1 MRGTSACSRNGTI
14 LLLLL
19 FSILLL
25 LPSYDDDDDDDAN
38 GGNGKAE
45 EESMYNRGKCLVL
58 SMILSSGNVL
68 YDEDEDDEDDE
79 DDVDANNNVF
89 VVWQK
94 NLHFGWLNAAANPIN
109 NIG

>member
-1 MRGTSACSRNGTI
+1 VRGTSACSRNGTI
-14 LLLLL
+14 LLLL

-25 LPSYDDDDDDDAN
+25 LPSYDDDDDDDDTN
-38 GGNGKAE
+38 GGNDKAE

-58 SMILSSGNVL
+58 SMILASGNVL
-68 YDEDEDDEDDE
+68 YDEDEDDE

>member
-14 LLLLL
+14 LSLL

-25 LPSYDDDDDDDAN
+25 LPSYDDDDDDDDTN
-38 GGNGKAE
+38 GGNDNAE

-68 YDEDEDDEDDE
+68 YDED
-79 DDVDANNNVF
+79 DVDANNNVF
-89 VVWQK
+89 VVWPK
-94 NLHFGWLNAAANPIN
+94 NLHFG
-109 NIG
+109 

>member
-14 LLLLL
+14 LSLL

-25 LPSYDDDDDDDAN
+25 LPSYNDDDDDDDDAN

-68 YDEDEDDEDDE
+68 YDEDEDDEDD
-79 DDVDANNNVF
+79 VDANNNVF
-89 VVWQK
+89 VVWPK
-94 NLHFGWLNAAANPIN
+94 NLHFG
-109 NIG
+109 

>member
-1 MRGTSACSRNGTI
+1 M
-14 LLLLL
+14 
-19 FSILLL
+19 L
-25 LPSYDDDDDDDAN
+25 LPSYDDDDDDNDAN
-38 GGNGKAE
+38 GENGKAE

-68 YDEDEDDEDDE
+68 YDEDEDD
-79 DDVDANNNVF
+79 VDANNNVF
-89 VVWQK
+89 VVWPK